1 MPDAQQT
8 VNQGRSDRALEFHR
22 TIASA
27 TDADDGGEAAAQAV
41 RTMLAAGDVD
51 YTLPMPSQALSSDGT
66 TQPIR
71 PLHRAVQTGSLAMIK
86 LFVPKVEDETVEPK
100 VDDEIH
106 PNALP
111 AVLNMRTEFGFTV
124 LHWACLY
131 NHTPIVELLLDR
143 PLEQQCDT
151 SATNYRGKTAWDVA
165 EAVKALA
172 VLKVLETFADPSH
185 RHANPGL
192 CKEKERRERRP
203 EVDETFRDDIEL
215 DMLRFTLWC
224 IDLYDN
230 WVRLAAGAFGE
241 VYLVSDILDIEV
253 MGRRFRK
260 AVVKVP
266 FDTGVEELRGEV
278 EELGKLHHDNM

>member
-1 MPDAQQT
+1 
-8 VNQGRSDRALEFHR
+8 
-22 TIASA
+22 
-27 TDADDGGEAAAQAV
+27 
-41 RTMLAAGDVD
+41 
-51 YTLPMPSQALSSDGT
+51 
-66 TQPIR
+66 
-71 PLHRAVQTGSLAMIK
+71 
-86 LFVPKVEDETVEPK
+86 
-100 VDDEIH
+100 
-106 PNALP
+106 
-111 AVLNMRTEFGFTV
+111 
-124 LHWACLY
+124 
-131 NHTPIVELLLDR
+131 
-143 PLEQQCDT
+143 
-151 SATNYRGKTAWDVA
+151 
-165 EAVKALA
+165 LA